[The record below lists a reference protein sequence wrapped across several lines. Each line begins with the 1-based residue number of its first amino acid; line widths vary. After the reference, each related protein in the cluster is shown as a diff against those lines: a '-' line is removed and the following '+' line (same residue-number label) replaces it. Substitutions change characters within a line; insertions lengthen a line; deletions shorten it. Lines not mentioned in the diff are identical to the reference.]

1 MTNKRKATT
10 SASNAG
16 GPAKKTRAARASTL
30 EVIPSNKLSWTK
42 CATAEGV
49 KDTSIN
55 DLTTLNSGSR
65 VTDAQFLTFRVIWP
79 GRKGMEALKIPN
91 EEKADEII
99 EAMNPWWQRYI
110 KHMKDGK
117 LTSPSIQLGTF
128 QTVRSN
134 QQKVENALP
143 KASSESESQSTTSET
158 PAETDSRS
166 TSPSQLRQR
175 TPAAD
180 SFDPEKQ
187 WIKTK
192 DEQIVNDAI
201 ISYLDV
207 LTLNIPGLG
216 SLCSSERLRLL
227 FEFKAAQMEART
239 GGFLGIRGKDES
251 KEAFATIE
259 AKAAIRQRSNHHHGV
274 YKEESAQTVLLIAQD
289 SKNGRFTTLPRLQS
303 AHKHQRLPRSQD
315 RHEIFIVIASYDDD
329 YVRYLKKEDPQTPSF
344 MVMQEYGPFI
354 IGEYTNM
361 QYLAQFIVGFCLE
374 VNERISMACPK
385 VIIDNHP

>member
-1 MTNKRKATT
+1 MTNKRKATA

-16 GPAKKTRAARASTL
+16 GPAKKTRAARATTL
-30 EVIPSNKLSWTK
+30 EVIPSTKLSWRK
-42 CATAEGV
+42 CATVEGV

-79 GRKGMEALKIPN
+79 G
-91 EEKADEII
+91 
-99 EAMNPWWQRYI
+99 
-110 KHMKDGK
+110 
-117 LTSPSIQLGTF
+117 TF

-143 KASSESESQSTTSET
+143 KASTESESQSTTSET

-175 TPAAD
+175 TPAAER
-180 SFDPEKQ
+180 FEPEKQ

-201 ISYLDV
+201 ISYLHA
-207 LTLNIPGLG
+207 LTLNIPGSE

-227 FEFKAAQMEART
+227 FDFEAAQMEART
-239 GGFLGIRGKDES
+239 DGFLDIRGKGES

-259 AKAAIRQRSNHHHGV
+259 AKAAIRQRSNPHHGV

-303 AHKHQRLPRSQD
+303 AHKHQRLLISQD